1 VSTLLHKLHLRSI
14 FQNKALEG
22 GCTASQYHVS
32 HDTAIQQPKPELT
45 REDHYALH
53 QEARSA
59 LRRIVELEKRMGIV
73 QDDRSLRRE
82 RIQLGLEIV
91 VADNWVRACGLPFL
105 IIILAL
111 ITTIVL
117 NAYKYV
123 FSI

>member
-1 VSTLLHKLHLRSI
+1 MSTLLHKLHLRSI
-14 FQNKALEG
+14 FQNEALEG

-32 HDTAIQQPKPELT
+32 HDTAIQQPKPELMH
-45 REDHYALH
+45 ENYYALH
-53 QEARSA
+53 QEAWSA
-59 LRRIVELEKRMGIV
+59 LRHIVELERHMGIV
-73 QDDRSLRRE
+73 WDDRSLCRE

-91 VADNWVRACGLPFL
+91 VADNQVRAHGLPFL

-123 FSI
+123 FST